1 MDNRE
6 AAIRVP
12 SNPEEESPTH
22 FELKTVDASANPYL
36 ALGAVI
42 AAGLDGVRHC
52 FELGEPV
59 SVDAGLLSESE
70 RTTRGIDLLPI
81 NLGLSIEQLS
91 GDNVLLDAL
100 GTELA
105 QAYLAVRKAE
115 WEAMKDL
122 ELEEE
127 VKLLLERY

>member
-6 AAIRVP
+6 AAVRVP
-12 SNPEEESPTH
+12 SNPEPPSPTH

-52 FELGEPV
+52 FELGEAV
-59 SVDAGLLSESE
+59 TVDPGYMTEVARSAGN
-70 RTTRGIDLLPI
+70 IDLLPI
-81 NLGLSIEQLS
+81 NLEQAIEQLS
-91 GDNVLLDAL
+91 NDKILLDAL
-100 GTELA
+100 GSELA

-115 WEAMKDL
+115 CEAMQELDL
-122 ELEEE
+122 DTE